1 MFLKVKNKIKMCTD
15 VTVAQQTCICSIKKS
30 QKQGIKG
37 IKILY
42 TGSNFEQILR
52 VLTISTCFCYKFTHS
67 ICLLQDDLYWRIN
80 CFGFSTSN
88 PIAHVSFLNDNK
100 LRRPQV

>member
-42 TGSNFEQILR
+42 TGQIL
-52 VLTISTCFCYKFTHS
+52 
-67 ICLLQDDLYWRIN
+67 
-80 CFGFSTSN
+80 
-88 PIAHVSFLNDNK
+88 NK
-100 LRRPQV
+100 YSEF

>member
-15 VTVAQQTCICSIKKS
+15 VTVAQQTCICSIKKL

-52 VLTISTCFCYKFTHS
+52 VLTKSTCFCYKFTPQYMS
-67 ICLLQDDLYWRIN
+67 TTRWSLLK
-80 CFGFSTSN
+80 
-88 PIAHVSFLNDNK
+88 NK
-100 LRRPQV
+100 LLWF